1 MSLITYRYDPS
12 LTYGRAPR
20 YASRQFVP
28 RYALFAQKCLRFKAF
43 FRQGV
48 FDSPDEHYRVRHVDI
63 VYYLEDDTLCVIEP
77 VVDNAG
83 FQQGKLVRRDRI
95 PKNAKGDPFIWKDFN
110 VGINVCTLS
119 VIEYDILRLVFSFR
133 LYHFEQTGRSISSS
147 IYKDPPQSLEN
158 LNKKKK

>member
-1 MSLITYRYDPS
+1 MIAIEIIICIYILRLISFTYITLLLILYLWLYRYDPS

-20 YASRQFVP
+20 YAFRQFVP

-83 FQQGKLVRRDRI
+83 FQQGKLVRRGRI
-95 PKNAKGDPFIWKDFN
+95 PKNAKGDLFIWKDFN
-110 VGINVCTLS
+110 VGINVCM
-119 VIEYDILRLVFSFR
+119 
-133 LYHFEQTGRSISSS
+133 LYA
-147 IYKDPPQSLEN
+147 EN
-158 LNKKKK
+158 